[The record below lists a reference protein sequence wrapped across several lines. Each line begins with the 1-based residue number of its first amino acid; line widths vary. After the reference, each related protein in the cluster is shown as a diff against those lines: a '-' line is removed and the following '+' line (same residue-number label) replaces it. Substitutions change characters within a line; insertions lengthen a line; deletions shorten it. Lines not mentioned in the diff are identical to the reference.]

1 MRLDDPLNTDME
13 VVSVIDASGIA
24 DDDRDIVLH
33 SHQCDA
39 LVCGGFSAEKIDEYV
54 LALAVLIADDT
65 ESVAGFEYVDHGI
78 SGALFVNDG
87 LTAKQI
93 VVNVT
98 VDVRVVDGAGDIEHW
113 HSKSVRR
120 TTEYQEIAVMG
131 GYHYG
136 ALFVE
141 YEFDYVGYIAEI
153 DAAVPIGRTDQA
165 GRIEYVE
172 REHDEML
179 EAASCGAFVPCVG
192 FVGIAVDKIVD
203 GPLTSAMVNQ
213 V

>member
-39 LVCGGFSAEKIDEYV
+39 LVCGGFSAEKIDEYI

-98 VDVRVVDGAGDIEHW
+98 VDVRVVDRAGDIEHW
-113 HSKSVRR
+113 HSK
-120 TTEYQEIAVMG
+120 
-131 GYHYG
+131 
-136 ALFVE
+136 
-141 YEFDYVGYIAEI
+141 
-153 DAAVPIGRTDQA
+153 
-165 GRIEYVE
+165 
-172 REHDEML
+172 
-179 EAASCGAFVPCVG
+179 CVHR
-192 FVGIAVDKIVD
+192 
-203 GPLTSAMVNQ
+203 
-213 V
+213 